1 MKFFRDKKNSWL
13 MKGILILTALSFV
26 SLFRTRGF
34 IDELPTQNKPI
45 ATIADRKITMH
56 DYVREFRNKAESVRR
71 ISHRPFSVQDAVDA
85 GMLSPVL
92 REMLSRAVM
101 EEIANKLNLAVS
113 DDTVRETLRSMP
125 AFMDYDGSFS
135 YSAFKN
141 YISERV
147 MTEQEYVNSV
157 FVDMR
162 AAQLL
167 NAAGM
172 VTVIPNEIVEMT
184 YRIQGEKR
192 AADAFFISPKE
203 MKVSG
208 KPSQADMERLYKEL
222 SEELIAP
229 EYRTITVMAITPEAV
244 SKQIQVSEEEL
255 QEIYNENRD
264 SYTTEEIRDVDQ
276 MLFTSQEE
284 AEEAYAALEKGMDFM
299 DAAKKLARQT
309 TEQTKLGDMTP
320 STATGEW
327 ADIVFSMKKGEY
339 SQPVQTAFGW
349 QILRVNK
356 ITPKVERNFKEAKKD
371 LEQKVIA
378 ASVYDRLQELSVTL
392 DDKLGA
398 GERLED
404 VAAAAGLPVKTYT
417 MIDSSGVDEN
427 GKVADISK
435 AALSTAFVSEVGR
448 ESPMIEEGASYYVVR
463 VDDVRDPVLKTLDK
477 SKPEIMAAWTEERQK
492 EEAKKTAKNIENRLK
507 KGESVQSIAKTKG
520 VTYKRF
526 NGLNRRNQDLP
537 TSVTYMLFSKKTGTP
552 VSAVSQNGYVVARA
566 VKVIPADPKKDAI
579 GVAELRRQMKE
590 ITASE
595 KTDAVIAD
603 YSQYLG
609 LQVHEDAFKSA
620 VTFLSQKPKEPDDDY

>member
-34 IDELPTQNKPI
+34 IDEFPTQNKPV
-45 ATIADRKITMH
+45 ATIADKKITMH
-56 DYVREFRNKAESVRR
+56 DYIKEFRKQAETVRR
-71 ISHRPFSVQDAVDA
+71 ISNRSFSVQDAVNA
-85 GMLSPVL
+85 GMMAPVL
-92 REMLSRAVM
+92 SEMLSRAVVR
-101 EEIANKLNLAVS
+101 EIADQLNLAVS

-141 YISERV
+141 FISERG
-147 MTEQEYVNSV
+147 MTEPEYINAM
-157 FVDMR
+157 FIEMR
-162 AAQLL
+162 ANQLL
-167 NAAGM
+167 NAAQT
-172 VTVIPNEIVEMT
+172 VTSVPDEIVEMT

-192 AADAFFISPKE
+192 AADAFFVSPKD

-244 SKQIQVSEEEL
+244 ARQIQVSEEEL

-264 SYTTEEIRDVDQ
+264 DYTTEEIRDVDQ

-284 AEEAYAALEKGMDFM
+284 AEEAFAALEKGMDFM
-299 DAAKKLARQT
+299 EAAQKLARQT

-356 ITPKVERNFKEAKKD
+356 ITPKVERNFAEAKKD
-371 LEQKVIA
+371 LEEKVIA
-378 ASVYDRLQELSVTL
+378 STVYDRLQELSVTL
-392 DDKLGA
+392 DDRLGA

-404 VAAAAGLPVKTYT
+404 VAASAGLPVKTYA
-417 MIDSSGVDEN
+417 MVDSAGIDEN
-427 GKVADISK
+427 GKAADISK
-435 AALSTAFVSEVGR
+435 AALSTAFVSDVGR

-463 VDDVRDPVLKTLDK
+463 VDDVRDPVLKTPDK

-492 EEAKKTAKNIENRLK
+492 EEAKKTVKRIEERLK
-507 KGESVQSIAKTKG
+507 KGEKPLSIAKTKG

-526 NGLNRRNQDLP
+526 DGLNRRNQDLP
-537 TSVTYMLFSKKTGTP
+537 ASVTYMLFSKKTGEP
-552 VSAVSQNGYVVARA
+552 VSAASQNGYVVARA

-579 GVAELRRQMKE
+579 GMAELRRQMKE
-590 ITASE
+590 AASAE
-595 KTDAVIAD
+595 KADTIIED
-603 YSQYLG
+603 YSRSLG
-609 LQVHEDAFKSA
+609 LQLYQDAIKS
-620 VTFLSQKPKEPDDDY
+620 VETFLLQKPKNQEDDY

>member
-1 MKFFRDKKNSWL
+1 MKFFRDQKNSWL

-34 IDELPTQNKPI
+34 INEFPAQNKPVI
-45 ATIADRKITMH
+45 TIADRKITMH
-56 DYVREFRNKAESVRR
+56 DFVKEFRNKAEAVRR
-71 ISHRPFSVQDAVDA
+71 TSRRPFSVQDAVEA
-85 GMLSPVL
+85 GMLEPVL

-101 EEIANKLNLAVS
+101 EETANELNLAVS
-113 DDTVRETLRSMP
+113 DETVRETMRNMP

-141 YISERV
+141 HLSERA
-147 MTEQEYVNSV
+147 MTEQEYVDAM
-157 FVDMR
+157 FIEMR

-167 NAAGM
+167 NAAQSA
-172 VTVIPNEIVEMT
+172 TVVPDEIVEMT

-192 AADAFFISPKE
+192 VADTFFISPKE
-203 MKVSG
+203 MKVAG

-244 SKQIQVSEEEL
+244 SKQIQISEEEL

-299 DAAKKLARQT
+299 DAAKKMAKQT
-309 TEQTKLGDMTP
+309 AEQTKLGDMTP

-356 ITPKVERNFKEAKKD
+356 ITPKVERNFKEAKKE

-378 ASVYDRLQELSVTL
+378 ATVYDKLQELSVTL
-392 DDKLGA
+392 DDRLGA

-404 VAAAAGLPVKTYT
+404 VAASAGLPVKTYT

-427 GKVADISK
+427 GKTANISK
-435 AALSTAFVSEVGR
+435 AALSTAFVSEAGR

-463 VDDVRDPVLKTLDK
+463 VDDIRDPVLKTMDK

-492 EEAKKTAKNIENRLK
+492 EEAKKTAKNVEERLK
-507 KGESVQSIAKTKG
+507 KGENARSVAKMKG

-526 NGLNRRNQDLP
+526 DGLSRRNQDLP
-537 TSVTYMLFSKKTGTP
+537 ASVTYMLFSKKTGEP
-552 VSAVSQNGYVVARA
+552 VSAAAQNGYVVARA
-566 VKVIPADPKKDAI
+566 VKVIPADPEKDAI
-579 GVAELRRQMKE
+579 GMAELRRQMKE
-590 ITASE
+590 IAAAE
-595 KTDAVIAD
+595 KADVVIND
-603 YSQYLG
+603 YSRFLG
-609 LQVHEDAFKSA
+609 MQIYQDAIQNTFA
-620 VTFLSQKPKEPDDDY
+620 FLSQKPQEQEDDY